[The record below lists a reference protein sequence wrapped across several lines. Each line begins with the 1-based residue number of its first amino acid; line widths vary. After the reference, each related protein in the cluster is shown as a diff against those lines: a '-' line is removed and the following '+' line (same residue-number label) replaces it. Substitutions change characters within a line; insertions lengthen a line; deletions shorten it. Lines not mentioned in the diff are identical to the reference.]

1 MQIDLA
7 MKDIANTLLLILPET
22 ATKVEDLLA
31 RNEVNISFFLCEWK
45 YKNAFENVFIFF
57 HI

>member
-7 MKDIANTLLLILPET
+7 MKDIANTLLLILPEA

-31 RNEVNISFFLCEWK
+31 RNEVII
-45 YKNAFENVFIFF
+45 VIFCLQKWELSNK
-57 HI
+57 

>member
-31 RNEVNISFFLCEWK
+31 RNEVNISFFM
-45 YKNAFENVFIFF
+45 
-57 HI
+57 